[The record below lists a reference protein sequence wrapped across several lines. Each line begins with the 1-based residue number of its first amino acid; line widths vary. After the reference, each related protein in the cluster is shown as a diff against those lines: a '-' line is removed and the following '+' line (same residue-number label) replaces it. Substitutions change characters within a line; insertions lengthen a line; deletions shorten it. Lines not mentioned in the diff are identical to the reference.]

1 MKTFIKFAVDLFFL
15 STCNTSVFAQPYI
28 GASSGRVDHKQN
40 CADWQPVGGVTAYE
54 DIDTGFKP

>member
-1 MKTFIKFAVDLFFL
+1 MKTFIKFAVALVAL
-15 STCNTSVFAQPYI
+15 TATSVFAQLYI